1 MSVTK
6 RLLRDGEGPIYIQS
20 SVISRGYQL
29 DPFNDLFGFLIIVF
43 LSPTFVRIAVFFD
56 ILVISGV
63 VILRE
68 INNMGGM
75 FDAVMTSIL
84 KCVRILP
91 CVLVMSVLV
100 NLLLPLQSGLMEYI
114 SGLEVL
120 ACSSP
125 EIQRF

>member
-1 MSVTK
+1 MSVTESV
-6 RLLRDGEGPIYIQS
+6 LRDGEGPIYIQS

-29 DPFNDLFGFLIIVF
+29 DPFRDLFGFLINGF
-43 LSPTFVRIAVFFD
+43 LSPTFV
-56 ILVISGV
+56 
-63 VILRE
+63 
-68 INNMGGM
+68 
-75 FDAVMTSIL
+75 TSIL
-84 KCVRILP
+84 ECVRILP
-91 CVLVMSVLV
+91 CILVMSVLV